1 MGDISNGYKTGQ
13 ALSPVEIMREVALE
27 IGVPE
32 NTFKQNNVQEDGLYL
47 PVLNNAA

>member
-1 MGDISNGYKTGQ
+1 LFIFGL
-13 ALSPVEIMREVALE
+13 AE
-27 IGVPE
+27 IGVPV

>member
-13 ALSPVEIMREVALE
+13 ALSPVEIMREVAL
-27 IGVPE
+27 GVPV